1 MLMEKLWAWFARD
14 VNNLQWSGIISLHN
28 MTSDLVHKID
38 GYWVDD
44 FTWNWRHD
52 PIILVTDNLKQQYWL
67 ATGCSSIQPS
77 SKGVGASKSKTLSR
91 RGIGASCARRVSS
104 ERGRYLDGPDPILTW
119 SGRGRWAVINASGP
133 NGILI
138 RLSSLLKPGRALD
151 AYVLGYLL

>member
-67 ATGCSSIQPS
+67 ATWCSSIQPS

-91 RGIGASCARRVSS
+91 RGIGASCARRVCGESEVSSS
-104 ERGRYLDGPDPILTW
+104 ERGRNLDGP
-119 SGRGRWAVINASGP
+119 GP
-133 NGILI
+133 NLNMIWAGTL
-138 RLSSLLKPGRALD
+138 GRDQRQWAEWNINK
-151 AYVLGYLL
+151 AYFHY